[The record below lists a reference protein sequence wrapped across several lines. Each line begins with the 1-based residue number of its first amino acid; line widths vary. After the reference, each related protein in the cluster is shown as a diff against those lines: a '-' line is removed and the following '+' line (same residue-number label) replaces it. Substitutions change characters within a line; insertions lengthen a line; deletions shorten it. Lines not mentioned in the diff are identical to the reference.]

1 MFNSYGNSFLYK
13 NVTVGSSSKPTSI
26 LTVNGSVGIG
36 TSKPLSLLQ
45 VGDDINSSLHYNVP
59 NGVVI
64 TANSTND
71 PSSVTAVLELHSPK
85 AENVLDIETRGYA
98 TFIGNLLSTAY
109 PTKPATLIIQD
120 LGGDVA
126 FGYSKTSN
134 VSFNGNVGIGKAP
147 IASYKL
153 AVNGGI
159 VATSLDIMNPVP
171 QSDFVF
177 EKDYKL
183 RTLAETEAY
192 VTKNKHLPEVPS
204 AAEFKQNGYSVGT
217 MDDILL
223 RKVEE
228 LTLYMIELQK
238 QNNEM
243 QKQNAALQTKVKSL
257 EKRIR

>member
-1 MFNSYGNSFLYK
+1 M
-13 NVTVGSSSKPTSI
+13 
-26 LTVNGSVGIG
+26 
-36 TSKPLSLLQ
+36 
-45 VGDDINSSLHYNVP
+45 
-59 NGVVI
+59 
-64 TANSTND
+64 
-71 PSSVTAVLELHSPK
+71 
-85 AENVLDIETRGYA
+85 LDIETVDYA
-98 TFIGNLLSTAY
+98 TYIGNMG
-109 PTKPATLIIQD
+109 PNPKPLKIQQQ
-120 LGGDVA
+120 GGYVGIGDE
-126 FGYSKTSN
+126 GNSCS
-134 VSFNGNVGIGKAP
+134 VSINGNVGIGKAP

-171 QSDFVF
+171 QSDYVF

-183 RTLAETEAY
+183 RSLAETEAY

-238 QNNEM
+238 QNEAMQKQNNEM